1 MIKKKHVIVL
11 SALCFSLAI
20 SSCNKNE
27 ANSSSGKT
35 KITFWHTHNDDE
47 SKTLESIVEDYESK
61 HPEIDVEMQQVPF
74 SDAQNKYK
82 TVAQAKDAPDI
93 FRSEIAWTAE
103 FASLGYLMALDIY
116 MTPEYTKNYLKAPL
130 KYNYYDG
137 HYWGVPQVTDCLALI
152 YNKSIFKKAGLQVPK
167 TTQELID
174 TGKKLTDASK
184 NQYAFFYRGDPYWF
198 LPMLWTFGSGM
209 VSDDRKVLIGKEES
223 SKAIQY
229 FIDLREKYKIVPSTV
244 DFANDYD
251 NQQTGFKT
259 GKYAMIING
268 PWSTSDILSGE
279 QFKDPSNLGIT
290 RIPTDKAGYATPVGG
305 HNYVISA
312 NTKHLQE
319 TWDLVDFLNQ
329 PENQAKFAIK
339 NNLLPTKIAAYE
351 IPEVKNN
358 HLISDFKFVLESG
371 TNRPVIPEGG
381 ALFVDMK
388 QPYQSALIGEK
399 TPKDAFNEIAIA
411 WEKLLNKH

>member
-11 SALCFSLAI
+11 SALCFSLSI
-20 SSCNKNE
+20 SSCNKNGD
-27 ANSSSGKT
+27 NSSNGKT

-103 FASLGYLMALDIY
+103 FASLGYLMALDMY

-152 YNKSIFKKAGLQVPK
+152 YNKSIFKKAGLEVPK

-174 TGKKLTDASK
+174 TGKKLTDISK

-198 LPMLWTFGSGM
+198 LPMLWSFGSGM

-290 RIPTDKAGYATPVGG
+290 RIPADKAGYATPVGG
-305 HNYVISA
+305 HNYVISG

-319 TWDLVDFLNQ
+319 TWNLVDFLNQ

-358 HLISDFKFVLESG
+358 HLISDFKYVLESG